1 MVGKCE
7 QQRSLIIGSPSGYR
21 VVLIVASFNPR
32 PTSTDKSCAYAP
44 LQQNSS
50 PLQVDL
56 EKPTEE
62 SDMSFPF
69 ICYTA
74 LGILAMYVVSDAIA
88 RYRGLDHLGAF
99 CCHRLVNWNIGSHE
113 GI

>member
-7 QQRSLIIGSPSGYR
+7 QQRSLIIGSLL
-21 VVLIVASFNPR
+21 VIVLTLIVASFNLR

-62 SDMSFPF
+62 FDKSFTV

-74 LGILAMYVVSDAIA
+74 LGILAMYVVFGRNSS
-88 RYRGLDHLGAF
+88 LLGP
-99 CCHRLVNWNIGSHE
+99 
-113 GI
+113 